1 MRCTFHDPKGLLVEG
16 AWGQSAQFLFLSFFF
31 FFSSYFFLLERERVC
46 GEGGGGGG
54 RAQREGER

>member
-46 GEGGGGGG
+46 GEGVCV
-54 RAQREGER
+54 